1 MKPAG
6 GAPAPVLTGIGLVCP
21 QISSRHS
28 LVGPGLAP
36 SGADREQPWFDPA
49 RFLGPRGWKYHS
61 PASRYLLAAA
71 GLALAESGL
80 DPAALPPEST
90 GVVIGTNFA
99 ATPVV
104 ARFDRTVLADGSDA
118 LSPAEAPSF
127 SVNIP
132 ASLVSVRY
140 TIRGFNLTLTNP
152 MVAGL
157 EAILTLGSAVR
168 AGRITAGV
176 AGAAEERPE
185 DLPEDAASTAHQDP
199 GEGACCLVLESQAT
213 ARARGAVVLAELIG
227 GFSRFLPPSPAGEPS
242 PDVLAAALGDP
253 LRALIKGGHD
263 AEPLPLVTVGPSGDD
278 GWLTRYCADTCA
290 DAGVPVTLH
299 GYPGKLGTYFTLS
312 ALLQLAGVVTEYGRG
327 LVVCAGPHG
336 NVAAVLLRAHRGGEE
351 PS

>member
-1 MKPAG
+1 MKPAA
-6 GAPAPVLTGIGLVCP
+6 GAPAAVLTGIGLVCP

-28 LVGPGLAP
+28 LVGLGLAP
-36 SGADREQPWFDPA
+36 SGADREEPWFDPA

-61 PASRYLLAAA
+61 PASRFLLAAA

-104 ARFDRTVLADGSDA
+104 ARFDRTVLAHGSDA

-132 ASLVSVRY
+132 ASQVSVRY
-140 TIRGFNLTLTNP
+140 AIRGFNLTLTNP

-168 AGRITAGV
+168 AGKIAAGV

-185 DLPEDAASTAHQDP
+185 DIPGDAAGTAPHRDP
-199 GEGACCLVLESQAT
+199 GEGACCLVLESKAT
-213 ARARGAVVLAELIG
+213 ARARGAVVLAELTG
-227 GFSRFLPPSPAGEPS
+227 GFSRFLPSSPAGEPS
-242 PDVLAAALGDP
+242 PDVLAAALGGP
-253 LRALIKGGHD
+253 LRALIEGHD
-263 AEPLPLVTVGPSGDD
+263 EGPLPLVTVGPSGDG
-278 GWLTRYCADTCA
+278 GWLASYCADTCA
-290 DAGVPVTLH
+290 GAGVPVTVH
-299 GYPGKLGTYFTLS
+299 GYPGKLGTYFTVS
-312 ALLQLAGVVTEYGRG
+312 ALLQLAGLVTEYGRG

-336 NVAAVLLRAHRGGEE
+336 NVAAVLLRARRGEE
-351 PS
+351 EPR